1 MANLG
6 NSLTLAHHYKWNMS
20 QRSTFTHLY
29 STNNPTEL
37 ALVKHALTTEGINF
51 QVKNENALN
60 IDNIF
65 ATGID
70 GALVQVNFQDKER
83 AEKLLIEKGLMYKG
97 SGEEGFDF
105 MKGFA
110 SVTNKIPILDLLPAP
125 YRLVAIVFLLVAIPL
140 ILMLVYQI

>member
-1 MANLG
+1 MAKFG

-20 QRSTFTHLY
+20 QQRALTHLY

-37 ALVKHALTTEGINF
+37 ALVKHALTTEGITF
-51 QVKNENALN
+51 HIKNENALN

-70 GALVQVNFQDKER
+70 GALVEVNFQDKER
-83 AEKLLIEKGLMYKG
+83 AQELLIEKGLMHRG

-110 SVTNKIPILDLLPAP
+110 NATNKIPILDLLPAP
-125 YRLVAIVFLLVAIPL
+125 YRLVAILFLLVAIPL
-140 ILMLVYQI
+140 ILMLIYQI